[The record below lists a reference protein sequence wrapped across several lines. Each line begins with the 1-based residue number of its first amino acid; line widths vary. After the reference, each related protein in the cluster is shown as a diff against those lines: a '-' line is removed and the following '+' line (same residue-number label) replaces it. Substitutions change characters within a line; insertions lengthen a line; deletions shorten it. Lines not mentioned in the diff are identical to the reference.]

1 MHVHA
6 PYSGCVRTTIE
17 ISDEHRSRLLEAAAR
32 RGQKGFSAIIEE
44 ALDHY
49 FEAEES
55 RRQRLERALKAV
67 GGLSEPAAE
76 RFEKDAR
83 ALRRSWR

>member
-1 MHVHA
+1 MHVHVHI
-6 PYSGCVRTTIE
+6 SERVRTTIE
-17 ISDEHRSRLLEAAAR
+17 ISNGHRSRLLEAAAR

-55 RRQRLERALKAV
+55 RRQKLERALKAV
-67 GGLSEPAAE
+67 GSLSGPVAE
-76 RFEKDAR
+76 RFERDVS